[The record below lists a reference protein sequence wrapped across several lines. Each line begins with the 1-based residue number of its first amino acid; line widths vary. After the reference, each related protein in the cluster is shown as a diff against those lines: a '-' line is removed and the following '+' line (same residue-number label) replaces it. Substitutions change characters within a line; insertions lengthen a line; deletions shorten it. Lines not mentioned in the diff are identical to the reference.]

1 MTYRQVITPALPP
14 RQRRPRYVGS
24 FERWHTEVAP
34 NQEED
39 GWFLT
44 YLDVI
49 TLLLVTMVV
58 VLAFADP
65 LGGKRDKPSPAPP
78 ALVQAPAA
86 ESTAGAEAVPDPLAG
101 LPLDQLG
108 SNIEVLVNQRSVSF
122 RINSEILFPSGEAG
136 FTPAGQEVLS
146 RLLPVFRHA
155 AQHRIVVEGHTDN
168 VPIQTAR
175 FPSNWEL
182 AAGRAGSVVRYL
194 NSQGID
200 PVRMRAIGYADT
212 RPIGANDTLAG
223 RAGNRRVEIILEMP
237 DASP

>member
-1 MTYRQVITPALPP
+1 MTYRRTQPPA
-14 RQRRPRYVGS
+14 QRRPRYTGS

-34 NQEED
+34 NQEEE

-58 VLAFADP
+58 VLAFSDP
-65 LGGKRDKPSPAPP
+65 LGDQRDRPSPT
-78 ALVQAPAA
+78 LVQAPPA
-86 ESTAGAEAVPDPLAG
+86 ESTAGAEVMPDPLAG

-136 FTPAGQEVLS
+136 FTPAGQDVLS

-155 AQHRIVVEGHTDN
+155 AQQRIVVEGHTDN

-182 AAGRAGSVVRYL
+182 AAGRASSVVRYL
-194 NSQGID
+194 HGQGIE

-212 RPIGANDTLAG
+212 RPIEANDTPTG

-237 DASP
+237 DASH